1 MDDAEEK
8 DRLDRGDG
16 RSNEFDP
23 NKLVFRV
30 TLACEGFLT
39 PVVYALSRTPW
50 LDSDDNGEFCP
61 LKETKF
67 SLIRRSNNSIL
78 LIEMTYP

>member
-16 RSNEFDP
+16 HSNEFDP

-30 TLACEGFLT
+30 TLVCEGFLT

-61 LKETKF
+61 LKNKIQLF
-67 SLIRRSNNSIL
+67 FQK
-78 LIEMTYP
+78 